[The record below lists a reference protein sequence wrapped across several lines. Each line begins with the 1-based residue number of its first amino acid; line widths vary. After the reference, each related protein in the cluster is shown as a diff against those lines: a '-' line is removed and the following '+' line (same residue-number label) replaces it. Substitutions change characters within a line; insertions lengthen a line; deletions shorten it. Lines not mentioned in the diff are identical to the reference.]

1 MPLPTD
7 GQLRIDCQS
16 HILLA
21 EVKELMER
29 RNEPPCIYQKHG
41 QQFLV
46 VGNWHRPVVHKAA
59 DLAAKL
65 EDMDRAGIQLA
76 ALSTNDPGPEHF
88 GGEAP
93 AIARIIHDC
102 LADIAKG
109 HPNRFFL
116 LATLPLPLLQ
126 MEDALRE
133 LDRCVELLDFKGI
146 LLYSNIVGQFP
157 DEPRFE
163 PLFRRAVE
171 LDIPVL
177 LHPPY
182 PVTFEQTSGYTLTGG
197 LGLMFDTTI
206 ALCRLILSGVF
217 DRHPKLKLVCPHVGG
232 TLPYLIGRIDHQ
244 VCTLKRMNLDLKFK
258 PSDYLKNFV
267 YLDTVNVL
275 PEVIRFGYDMVGP
288 DRLIFATDH
297 PWVEADLGVQNL
309 INLELPPG
317 DQAKIFS
324 GNAKQLFKLT
334 S

>member
-1 MPLPTD
+1 MPLASN

-16 HILLA
+16 HILLP
-21 EVKELMER
+21 EIKKLMER
-29 RNEPPCIYQKHG
+29 RNEPPYIRTVEG

-46 VGNWHRPVVHKAA
+46 VGKWQRPVVPKAA

-65 EDMDRAGIQLA
+65 DDMDRAGIQLA

-93 AIARIIHDC
+93 AVARLIHDR
-102 LADIAKG
+102 LSDIAKE

-116 LATLPLPLLQ
+116 LATLPLLQ
-126 MEDALRE
+126 MDDTLRE
-133 LDRCVELLDFKGI
+133 LDRCVERLDFKGI

-157 DEPRFE
+157 DEPQFE

-182 PVTFEQTSGYTLTGG
+182 PVTYEQTSGYSLTGG

-217 DRHPKLKLVCPHVGG
+217 DRHPQLKLVCPHVGG

-244 VCTLKRMNLDLKFK
+244 VCKLKRMNLDLKFR

-275 PEVIRFGYDMVGP
+275 PEVIRFGYEIVGP

-297 PWVEADLGVQNL
+297 PWVEANLGIENL
-309 INLELPPG
+309 LSLELPPG
-317 DQAKIFS
+317 DEVKIFS
-324 GNAKQLFKLT
+324 ENARRLFNLR
-334 S
+334 

>member
-1 MPLPTD
+1 MPLAID

-16 HILLA
+16 HILLP
-21 EVKELMER
+21 EIKELLER
-29 RNEPPCIYQKHG
+29 RKEPPYIHEVQG

-46 VGNWHRPVVHKAA
+46 VGKWTRPVVQKAA

-65 EDMDRAGIQLA
+65 DDMDRTGIQLA

-88 GGEAP
+88 EDDAP
-93 AIARIIHDC
+93 AVARIVHDR
-102 LADIAKG
+102 LTDIAKQ
-109 HPNRFFL
+109 HPARFFL
-116 LATLPLPLLQ
+116 LATLPLLQ
-126 MEDALRE
+126 MDDALRE
-133 LDRCVELLDFKGI
+133 LDRCVEQLDFKGV

-157 DEPRFE
+157 DEPQFE

-182 PVTFEQTSGYTLTGG
+182 PVTYEQTSGYTLTGG

-206 ALCRLILSGVF
+206 ALCRLILSGIF

-232 TLPYLIGRIDHQ
+232 TLPFLIGRIDHQ
-244 VCTLKRMNLDLKFK
+244 VCKLKRMNLDLKFK
-258 PSDYLKNFV
+258 PSDYLKHHV

-275 PEVIRFGYDMVGP
+275 PEVIRFGYDMVGA

-297 PWVEADLGVQNL
+297 PWVEADLGVHNL
-309 INLELPPG
+309 LSLELPLS
-317 DQAKIFS
+317 DQTKIFS
-324 GNAKQLFKLT
+324 ENAKQLFKL